1 MGEEPKPLAEVKPE
15 EGRSEAAPL
24 GIREGGEP
32 PIGKLMAAA
41 REKRSLSQADLS
53 REARIPAYYVR
64 MIESD
69 DYALIADQLY
79 LLPFLRRYAAFV
91 GLDPEDVASRFIREV
106 QRADSSAARMSDP
119 IPMVE
124 KRRRSW
130 RGVVFSAL
138 IGAALAAIGSIAY
151 HHFRALADNKSVA
164 PIHASSATVSPMG
177 TPPSPAASLAGPTT
191 LVNPSSPS
199 AAGHAA
205 PAEPAGAT
213 SP

>member
-15 EGRSEAAPL
+15 EGRSEAAPPD
-24 GIREGGEP
+24 IREGGEP

-124 KRRRSW
+124 KRRRPW

-138 IGAALAAIGSIAY
+138 IGAALAAIGSFAY
-151 HHFRALADNKSVA
+151 HHFSALTDNKGVA
-164 PIHASSATVSPMG
+164 PIHASGATTSPAA
-177 TPPSPAASLAGPTT
+177 TPSSPAASLARPTT
-191 LVNPSSPS
+191 PVNPSSPS